1 MGIGYEAMP
10 MGLDTTLDSNGNS
23 MQLTSYITYVNGQKQ
38 VKVVGL
44 TNMGSLLNL
53 NIEGLNSIPGVVD
66 ATPSIY
72 S

>member
-1 MGIGYEAMP
+1 
-10 MGLDTTLDSNGNS
+10 

-38 VKVVGL
+38 VKIVGL